1 MILLIHRDKG
11 GLKMKKLIATALI
24 TLTLVSTLA
33 LTTQTNENEQLSQ
46 ITTTQQGNRKIDT
59 TKWVDGTSQTIIRE
73 GKSKIIT
80 MWNTSDGNYW
90 HATTDIKTGAF
101 DQDGEITMQMIFYM
115 NQYDELINVKTI

>member
-1 MILLIHRDKG
+1 
-11 GLKMKKLIATALI
+11 MKKLISTTLI
-24 TLTLVSTLA
+24 TLTIISTIVT
-33 LTTQTNENEQLSQ
+33 TTQTNEDEQLMQ

-80 MWNTSDGNYW
+80 MWNTSDGNHW
-90 HATTDIKTGAF
+90 TATTDLKTGAF
-101 DQDGEITMQMIFYM
+101 DQEGEITMQMIFYM

>member
-1 MILLIHRDKG
+1 
-11 GLKMKKLIATALI
+11 MKKLITVALI

-33 LTTQTNENEQLSQ
+33 VTVQTNENEQLMQ

-80 MWNTSDGNYW
+80 MWNTSDGHYW
-90 HATTDIKTGAF
+90 HATTDLKTGEF
-101 DQDGEITMQMIFYM
+101 SQDGELTNQMIFYM
-115 NQYDELINVKTI
+115 NQYDELINVKTV

>member
-1 MILLIHRDKG
+1 MVLLIHRDKG
-11 GLKMKKLIATALI
+11 GIKMKKLITTALI
-24 TLTLVSTLA
+24 TLSLVSTLA
-33 LTTQTNENEQLSQ
+33 ITTQTNENEQLMQ
-46 ITTTQQGNRKIDT
+46 ITTTQQGSRKIDT

-90 HATTDIKTGAF
+90 YATTDVKTGAF
-101 DQDGEITMQMIFYM
+101 EQDGEITMQMIFYM

>member
-1 MILLIHRDKG
+1 
-11 GLKMKKLIATALI
+11 MKKLIATALI

-33 LTTQTNENEQLSQ
+33 ITTQTNENEQLMQ
-46 ITTTQQGNRKIDT
+46 ITTTQQDNRKIDT

-90 HATTDIKTGAF
+90 HATTDLTTGAF
-101 DQDGEITMQMIFYM
+101 TQEGNITSQMIFYM

>member
-1 MILLIHRDKG
+1 
-11 GLKMKKLIATALI
+11 MKKLITTALI
-24 TLTLVSTLA
+24 TLSLVSTLA
-33 LTTQTNENEQLSQ
+33 ITTQTNENEQLMQ
-46 ITTTQQGNRKIDT
+46 ISTTQQGNRKIDT

-90 HATTDIKTGAF
+90 TATTDVKTGAF
-101 DQDGEITMQMIFYM
+101 DQEGEITMQMIFYM

>member
-1 MILLIHRDKG
+1 
-11 GLKMKKLIATALI
+11 MKKLITTALI
-24 TLTLVSTLA
+24 TLSLVSTLA
-33 LTTQTNENEQLSQ
+33 ITTQTNENEQLSQ

-90 HATTDIKTGAF
+90 YATTDFKTGAF
-101 DQDGEITMQMIFYM
+101 DQEGEITMQMIFYM

>member
-1 MILLIHRDKG
+1 
-11 GLKMKKLIATALI
+11 MKKLIATALI
-24 TLTLVSTLA
+24 TLTMVSTLA
-33 LTTQTNENEQLSQ
+33 ATTQVNEDEQLMQ

-90 HATTDIKTGAF
+90 HATTDLKTGAF

-115 NQYDELINVKTI
+115 NQYEELINVKTI

>member
-1 MILLIHRDKG
+1 
-11 GLKMKKLIATALI
+11 MKKLITASLI
-24 TLTLVSTLA
+24 TLSLVSTLA
-33 LTTQTNENEQLSQ
+33 ITTQTNEDEQLMQ

-90 HATTDIKTGAF
+90 HGITDVKTGAF
-101 DQDGEITMQMIFYM
+101 DQDGEITDQMIFYM

>member
-1 MILLIHRDKG
+1 
-11 GLKMKKLIATALI
+11 MKKLIGTVLI
-24 TLTLVSTLA
+24 TLTMVSTLA
-33 LTTQTNENEQLSQ
+33 ATTQTNEDEQLMQ

-90 HATTDIKTGAF
+90 NATTDLKTGAF
-101 DQDGEITMQMIFYM
+101 DQEGEITMQMIFYM
-115 NQYDELINVKTI
+115 NQYEELINVKTI

>member
-1 MILLIHRDKG
+1 
-11 GLKMKKLIATALI
+11 MKKLITIALI

-33 LTTQTNENEQLSQ
+33 ITTQTNENEQLMQ

-73 GKSKIIT
+73 GNSKIIT
-80 MWNTSDGNYW
+80 LWNTPDGNYW
-90 HATTDIKTGAF
+90 HATTDVKTGAF

-115 NQYDELINVKTI
+115 NQYDELINVKII

>member
-1 MILLIHRDKG
+1 MVLLIHRDTG
-11 GLKMKKLIATALI
+11 GIKMKKLITTALI
-24 TLTLVSTLA
+24 TLSLVSTLA
-33 LTTQTNENEQLSQ
+33 ITTQTNENEQLMQ
-46 ITTTQQGNRKIDT
+46 ISTTQQGNRKIDT

-90 HATTDIKTGAF
+90 TATTDVKTGAF
-101 DQDGEITMQMIFYM
+101 DQEGEITMQMIFYM

>member
-1 MILLIHRDKG
+1 
-11 GLKMKKLIATALI
+11 MKKLITVALI
-24 TLTLVSTLA
+24 TLTMVSTLA
-33 LTTQTNENEQLSQ
+33 ATTQTNEDEQLMQ

-90 HATTDIKTGAF
+90 NATTDLKTGTF

-115 NQYDELINVKTI
+115 NQYEELINVKTI

>member
-1 MILLIHRDKG
+1 MVLLIHRNEG
-11 GLKMKKLIATALI
+11 GLKMKTLITTALI
-24 TLTLVSTLA
+24 TLTLVSTIVA
-33 LTTQTNENEQLSQ
+33 TTQVNEYEQLMQ

-90 HATTDIKTGAF
+90 NATTDLKTGAF

>member
-1 MILLIHRDKG
+1 
-11 GLKMKKLIATALI
+11 MKKLIATALI
-24 TLTLVSTLA
+24 TLTIVSTLA
-33 LTTQTNENEQLSQ
+33 ITTQTNEDEQLMQ

-90 HATTDIKTGAF
+90 NATTDLKTGSF
-101 DQDGEITMQMIFYM
+101 DQEGEITMQMIFYM
-115 NQYDELINVKTI
+115 NQYEELINVKTI

>member
-1 MILLIHRDKG
+1 MVLLIHRDEG
-11 GLKMKKLIATALI
+11 GLKMKKLITAALI

-33 LTTQTNENEQLSQ
+33 ITTQTNENEQLMQ

-90 HATTDIKTGAF
+90 HATTDVKTGAF
-101 DQDGEITMQMIFYM
+101 DQDGEITDQMIFYM
-115 NQYDELINVKTI
+115 NQYDELINAKTI

>member
-1 MILLIHRDKG
+1 
-11 GLKMKKLIATALI
+11 MKKLIAAAILTS
-24 TLTLVSTLA
+24 TLVSTLA
-33 LTTQTNENEQLSQ
+33 TTTQTNENEQLIQ

-90 HATTDIKTGAF
+90 NATTDLKTGAF
-101 DQDGEITMQMIFYM
+101 DQEGEITTQMIFYM
-115 NQYDELINVKTI
+115 NQYEELINVKII

>member
-1 MILLIHRDKG
+1 
-11 GLKMKKLIATALI
+11 MKKLIATALI
-24 TLTLVSTLA
+24 TLSLVSTLSA
-33 LTTQTNENEQLSQ
+33 TTQTNENEQLMQ

-80 MWNTSDGNYW
+80 MWNTSNGNYW
-90 HATTDIKTGAF
+90 YAITDLTTGAF

>member
-1 MILLIHRDKG
+1 MVLLIHRDKG
-11 GLKMKKLIATALI
+11 GIKMKKLITTALI
-24 TLTLVSTLA
+24 TLSLVSTLA
-33 LTTQTNENEQLSQ
+33 ITTQTNENEQLMQ
-46 ITTTQQGNRKIDT
+46 ISTTQQGSRKIDT

-90 HATTDIKTGAF
+90 YATTDVKTGAF
-101 DQDGEITMQMIFYM
+101 DQEGEITMQMIFYM

>member
-1 MILLIHRDKG
+1 MVLYKSRDEL
-11 GLKMKKLIATALI
+11 GLKMKKLITTALI
-24 TLTLVSTLA
+24 ALTLASTLA
-33 LTTQTNENEQLSQ
+33 VTTQTNENEQLMQ

-90 HATTDIKTGAF
+90 NATTDLKTGAF
-101 DQDGEITMQMIFYM
+101 DQEGEITMQMIFYM
-115 NQYDELINVKTI
+115 NQYEELINVKTI

>member
-1 MILLIHRDKG
+1 
-11 GLKMKKLIATALI
+11 MKKLIATALI
-24 TLTLVSTLA
+24 TLTIISTLV
-33 LTTQTNENEQLSQ
+33 TTIQTNEDEHLMQ

-90 HATTDIKTGAF
+90 NATTDLKTGTF
-101 DQDGEITMQMIFYM
+101 DQDGEITTQMIFHI
-115 NQYDELINVKTI
+115 NQYDELINVQTI